1 MLKKGKIQKIKLK
14 PERVKEKKRKNV
26 LKNRYSF
33 HKQLSIA
40 VLILGNKKRKLRNK
54 NENERGENE
63 RELV

>member
-40 VLILGNKKRKLRNK
+40 VLILAKKK
-54 NENERGENE
+54 ES
-63 RELV
+63 